1 VSTAHKSIVM
11 IDGREFTVWSGPS
24 GVIAVTT
31 DALHA
36 RMGFRHVPLTSKSAK
51 AAIAKAQEGGAA

>member
-1 VSTAHKSIVM
+1 MSTAHKSVVT
-11 IDGREFTVWSGPS
+11 IDGRQFTVWSGPS

-31 DALHA
+31 DYLHA

-51 AAIAKAQEGGAA
+51 AAIAKAQEAAS